1 MFTRWILLE
10 QDRLRA
16 LWGCEQEERV
26 PLSGNFREMGTVVFF
41 CLDATSRLEN
51 NQKQPKKRGG
61 TRLAACKRC
70 RTCWHLHGVS
80 GDALQSGGIVGA
92 EQPRRQRCL
101 DKRPRRD
108 GRMTSGRVAWL

>member
-41 CLDATSRLEN
+41 CLDATSRL
-51 NQKQPKKRGG
+51 
-61 TRLAACKRC
+61 
-70 RTCWHLHGVS
+70 
-80 GDALQSGGIVGA
+80 
-92 EQPRRQRCL
+92 
-101 DKRPRRD
+101 
-108 GRMTSGRVAWL
+108 

>member
-1 MFTRWILLE
+1 MFARWILLE

-26 PLSGNFREMGTVVFF
+26 PLSRNFREMGTFVFF

-51 NQKQPKKRGG
+51 NQKQPKRRGG

-70 RTCWHLHGVS
+70 RTCICMGCLEMLCRAV
-80 GDALQSGGIVGA
+80 AL
-92 EQPRRQRCL
+92 
-101 DKRPRRD
+101 
-108 GRMTSGRVAWL
+108 